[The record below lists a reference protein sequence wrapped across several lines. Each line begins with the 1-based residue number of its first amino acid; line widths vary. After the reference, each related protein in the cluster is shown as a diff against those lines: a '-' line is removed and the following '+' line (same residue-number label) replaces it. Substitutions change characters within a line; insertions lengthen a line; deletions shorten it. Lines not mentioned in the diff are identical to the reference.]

1 MSYDL
6 DKHLKAER
14 SRKSRHAINTFR
26 RLRKEFIK
34 YGKRRNILRPRD
46 EHFVGGAYVTKTEHG
61 RATGVRTYLED

>member
-1 MSYDL
+1 MSYNL
-6 DKHLKAER
+6 EQHLQAER

-34 YGKRRNILRPRD
+34 YGKRRQFADRG
-46 EHFVGGAYVTKTEHG
+46 EFVGGAYVTKTEHG